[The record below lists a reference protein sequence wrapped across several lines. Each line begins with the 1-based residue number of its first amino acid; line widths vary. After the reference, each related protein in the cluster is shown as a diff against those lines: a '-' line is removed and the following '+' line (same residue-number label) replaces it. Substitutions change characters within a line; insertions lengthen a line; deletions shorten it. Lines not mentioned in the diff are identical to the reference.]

1 MHLTH
6 QRTPVAGQRSPG
18 RVQALAWSP
27 GCLRLA
33 VAGRDRV
40 VQLFDERGER
50 RDKFSTKPG
59 DARGA
64 PAPPPP
70 PPPPTPP
77 PPPPPFSSP
86 YRACCRVRG
95 EWVTPKSRTRSD

>member
-59 DARGA
+59 DARVRRAATLGRRD
-64 PAPPPP
+64 PALD
-70 PPPPTPP
+70 
-77 PPPPPFSSP
+77 
-86 YRACCRVRG
+86 A
-95 EWVTPKSRTRSD
+95 SRQSRCGT

>member
-59 DARGA
+59 DARVR

-70 PPPPTPP
+70 PASSTPP
-77 PPPPPFSSP
+77 PRPPPSALPTAPAAAS
-86 YRACCRVRG
+86 AG
-95 EWVTPKSRTRSD
+95 NG

>member
-1 MHLTH
+1 M
-6 QRTPVAGQRSPG
+6 RSPD
-18 RVQALAWSP
+18 RSP

-59 DARGA
+59 DARVRHA
-64 PAPPPP
+64 PLPRPAP
-70 PPPPTPP
+70 
-77 PPPPPFSSP
+77 
-86 YRACCRVRG
+86 RA
-95 EWVTPKSRTRSD
+95 P

>member
-6 QRTPVAGQRSPG
+6 QRTAVPGQRSPG

-59 DARGA
+59 DARVGA
-64 PAPPPP
+64 PAVPLETLPP
-70 PPPPTPP
+70 
-77 PPPPPFSSP
+77 SP
-86 YRACCRVRG
+86 AHLFPDATAGVSRARNAQARAGHASEVF
-95 EWVTPKSRTRSD
+95 